1 MTGWIKL
8 VKMKEMLQKAG
19 ELYNNRQFDEA
30 LGFSKQA
37 VARSKKPRLL
47 ERRR

>member
-8 VKMKEMLQKAG
+8 VKMKEMCKKPGVIQH
-19 ELYNNRQFDEA
+19 RSSMRA

-37 VARSKKPRLL
+37 VAKIEGSLGLL
-47 ERRR
+47 ERER